1 MRRTTITALSR
12 VKHPKGPANPT
23 LWCAWRWC
31 EPRSH
36 MRVQK
41 GALQPALLGS
51 LIWSG
56 DGLA

>member
-12 VKHPKGPANPT
+12 VEHPKGSANPT
-23 LWCAWRWC
+23 LQCARRWC

-51 LIWSG
+51 PIWLG